1 MDHLLSQVGAGA
13 TLGSLYALIAVA
25 ANLSYRAAGIV
36 NFAQG
41 PAMLAAAA
49 LTIVL
54 VRWFALPGPL
64 AALAS
69 LALLVGVLVL
79 TEAVIARPAQRE
91 AGRLGWV
98 LATLGIGIGLQ
109 GAAALILEPGPITVP
124 DALFGLHLEWRPP
137 AIAAIA
143 VAAIAATGI
152 PTRIV
157 WPGAALRANVT
168 SAVLAMLAGLLMAQ
182 LGTPIQ
188 PGFGLN
194 SLGMGSLG
202 MGFMGMGFLAA
213 LLGGL
218 GSTRGGIAGGLLV
231 GMGETLA
238 GATASAS
245 AHAILLGLA
254 ILILIFRPQGLFG
267 VPEAARR

>member
-1 MDHLLSQVGAGA
+1 MDHLFAQVGAGA
-13 TLGSLYALIAVA
+13 ALGSLYALIAVA
-25 ANLSYRAAGIV
+25 ANLSYRALGNV

-49 LTIVL
+49 LTIFL
-54 VRWFALPGPL
+54 ARWFALPGPL

-69 LALLVGVLVL
+69 LALLVGILVL

-91 AGRLGWV
+91 AGRPGWV
-98 LATLGIGIGLQ
+98 FATLGIGIGLQ
-109 GAAALILEPGPITVP
+109 GAAALILGSGPMTVP
-124 DALFGLHLEWRPP
+124 DALFGLNLAFRP
-137 AIAAIA
+137 AAIA
-143 VAAIAATGI
+143 TIAAAAIAATGI

-157 WPGAALRANVT
+157 WPGAALRASVA

-194 SLGMGSLG
+194 SLGMGS
-202 MGFMGMGFLAA
+202 MGMGFLAA

-218 GSTRGGIAGGLLV
+218 GSTRGGIAGGVLV
-231 GMGETLA
+231 GMGETLI
-238 GATASAS
+238 GPTASAS

-254 ILILIFRPQGLFG
+254 MLILIFRPQGLFG